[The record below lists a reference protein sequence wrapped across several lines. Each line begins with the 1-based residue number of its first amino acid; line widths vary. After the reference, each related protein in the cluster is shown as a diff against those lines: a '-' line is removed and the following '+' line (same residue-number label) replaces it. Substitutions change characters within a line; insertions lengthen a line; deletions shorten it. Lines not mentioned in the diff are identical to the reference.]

1 MTNLEIFEFCK
12 SRSEKHF
19 DQFYFFI
26 DRDENLAEHI
36 EKIKRIKEKLITLK
50 EILKRSNTEKLAE
63 QIFEDLSIELVDGGS
78 YSEFACFANACDT
91 SINKVSK
98 NKKLLREL
106 TELYLQKREII
117 EIVPAE
123 WVQAIIDKGASRRKG
138 KSGEGKLS
146 KILLQNGFN
155 KAKTM
160 EEFMEANKTFADFT
174 SGVSGDFSSVGV
186 YKNFGVKFGKKT
198 QGKKLDLIIK
208 KDGQIYFLEAKHL
221 KVSGGVQDKQI
232 IEIINLLDFKTRKEN
247 YHTISFLDGI
257 YSNMLLSVGAGTKS
271 KKLRNK
277 VQRQYADIIKF
288 LKNNP
293 SNFWLNT
300 VGFKKFFEAVS

>member
-12 SRSEKHF
+12 SKPEKHF
-19 DQFYFFI
+19 DQFYFFV
-26 DRDENLAEHI
+26 DKDKNLAEHI

-63 QIFEDLSIELVDGGS
+63 QIFEDLSIELINGGS

-91 SINKVSK
+91 SINKVSR

-138 KSGEGKLS
+138 KSGEDKLS
-146 KILLQNGFN
+146 KILLQNGFSGT
-155 KAKTM
+155 KTIKD
-160 EEFMEANKTFADFT
+160 FIEANKTFADFT
-174 SGVSGDFSSVGV
+174 GGESGDFSPVGV

-221 KVSGGVQDKQI
+221 KVGGGVQDKQI
-232 IEIINLLDFKTRKEN
+232 IEIINLLNFKTGKEN
-247 YHTISFLDGI
+247 HHTVSFLDGI
-257 YSNMLLSVGAGTKS
+257 YSNALLSIGVGSRSRKLKNKIQKQYVDVIKS
-271 KKLRNK
+271 
-277 VQRQYADIIKF
+277 

-293 SNFWLNT
+293 GNFWLNT
-300 VGFKKFFEAVS
+300 AGFEKFFL